1 MVKPSPTWP
10 NSAKWSRLPCKVFRK
25 RKGCPMLTFVKIEVG
40 WIDSAVKIDEVWAA
54 WPKEMDRLLRR
65 PGTLGHEARA
75 RIAERLATTLRP
87 A

>member
-1 MVKPSPTWP
+1 M
-10 NSAKWSRLPCKVFRK
+10 AKQCQVVTTALQGLPEAEGVPVI
-25 RKGCPMLTFVKIEVG
+25 PMLTFVKIEVG